1 MRSVPVMEKIVVN
14 GGKPLCGTVD
24 ISGFKNAALPIII
37 ATILTNDVCTLCGV
51 PEISDVTLALDIL
64 SHMGAR
70 VKMLSRDSVSID
82 TRGVR
87 SGVSPRELVEK
98 MRGSSY
104 LIGAELGRF
113 GSAKVGMPGG
123 CDFGDRPMDQHKKGF
138 EALGA
143 EVEIGGGYF
152 AAEAK
157 VGLCGAPIYFDKTSV
172 GATVNIILAATLA
185 CGETVIDNAAREP
198 HIVDLANFL
207 NACGASIS
215 GAGTSKIKIR
225 GVSSLHG
232 CTHEIIPDMIEAGTF
247 MTAAAAVQGS
257 SVRIRNV
264 IPKHLESISAKLIE
278 MGVYVEVV
286 DDSIIIKRDGKLETT
301 DVETLPYPGFPTD
314 MHPQFSALLC
324 FADGVGSVKETVWD
338 NRFRYVDEL
347 RKMGAEIKVEGRAA
361 TIHGGNGLRAASVK
375 SVDLRAGAAMI
386 VAALGTPG
394 RTEITDI
401 GKIKRG
407 YDNIVEKLQ
416 SLGADIRLVDEP
428 DDIPALKA
436 N

>member
-1 MRSVPVMEKIVVN
+1 MEKIVIN
-14 GGKPLCGTVD
+14 GGKALNGTVE

-37 ATILTNDVCTLCGV
+37 ATILANDVCTLYGV
-51 PEISDVTLALDIL
+51 PAISDVSLALEIL
-64 SHMGAR
+64 SCMGAK
-70 VKMLSRDSVSID
+70 VKMLSRDSVMID
-82 TRGVR
+82 TKGVR
-87 SGVSPRELVEK
+87 CGKSPRDLVEK

-143 EVEIGGGYF
+143 EVSIGGGF
-152 AAEAK
+152 FEAEAK
-157 VGLCGAPIYFDKTSV
+157 VGLSGAPIYFDKTSV
-172 GATVNIILAATLA
+172 GATVNIILAAVLA
-185 CGETVIDNAAREP
+185 CGDTVIDNAAREP

-207 NACGASIS
+207 NACGANIS
-215 GAGTSKIKIR
+215 GAGTSKIKIK

-247 MTAAAAVQGS
+247 MVAAAAVDGS
-257 SVRIRNV
+257 AVRIRNV
-264 IPKHLESISAKLIE
+264 IPKHLESVSAKLIE
-278 MGVYVEVV
+278 MGVNVEVV
-286 DDSIIIKRDGKLETT
+286 DDSMIIKRTGELETT

-324 FADGVGSVKETVWD
+324 FANGVGSVKETVWD

-361 TIHGGNGLRAASVK
+361 TIHGGNGLRAATLK
-375 SVDLRAGAAMI
+375 SADLRAGAAMI
-386 VAALGTPG
+386 IAALGTPG
-394 RTEITDI
+394 RSEITDI

-407 YDNIVEKLQ
+407 YDNIVGKLR
-416 SLGADIRLVDEP
+416 SLGADIELVKEP
-428 DDIPALKA
+428 DDNTALKA